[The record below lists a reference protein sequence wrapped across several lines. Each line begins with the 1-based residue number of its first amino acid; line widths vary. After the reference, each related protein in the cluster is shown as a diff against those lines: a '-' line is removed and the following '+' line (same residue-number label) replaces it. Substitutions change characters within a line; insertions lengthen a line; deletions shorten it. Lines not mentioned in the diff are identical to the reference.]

1 VAFDINSYLQG
12 YKDAV
17 RDFAAQGLE
26 MTAAQAMSLVDQD
39 IASEASAPKPKRRS
53 RTARAQD
60 KKLSAAFTEANRRYR
75 KQDGSL
81 RSGRTQADIARLAHK
96 LKKKM

>member
-26 MTAAQAMSLVDQD
+26 MTATQAMSLVEQD
-39 IASEASAPKPKRRS
+39 IASEASAPKKKRRS

-60 KKLSAAFTEANRRYR
+60 KKMSRALAQANDKLR
-75 KQDGSL
+75 KNNGEL
-81 RSGRTQADIARLAHK
+81 RKGVTQADIMILAHK
-96 LKKKM
+96 IKKTL